1 MADIDKALP
10 NEVLDQLEIANEE
23 EQLVKDVQEEALG
36 NTDVEQIENEDGSV
50 DINFDPTENP
60 TENGAGHYENLAEF
74 LPDDVLSSL
83 SSDLNSKYMDY
94 TSSRKDWEKTYTQG
108 LDLLGFKYNQKT
120 EPFQGASGVTHPVL
134 AEAVTQFQALA
145 YKELLPAD
153 GPVRTQILG
162 MPTPEK
168 TDQASRVKDFMNY
181 QIMDQMKEY
190 EPEFDSML
198 FHLPLSGSTFKKVYY
213 DEMEQRAVSK
223 FVPAD
228 DLIVPYT
235 ATSLDD
241 AEAIIHR
248 IKVSENDL
256 KKQQVAGF
264 YRNVDLGKPTAGES
278 DVEKKERELEGT
290 KKSREEDVYTILE
303 CHVDLDLEGF
313 EDSNPETGEPSGI
326 KIPYIVT
333 LEEGSREIL
342 SIKRNYEVGDPLK
355 NKIQYFVHFK
365 FLPGLGFYGFGLI
378 HMIGGLSRTATAALR
393 QLLDAGTLSNLPAG
407 FKQRGIRIRDDAQS
421 IQPGEFRDV
430 DAPGGNLR
438 DSFMMLPFKE
448 PSQTLL
454 ALMGTVVQAGQR
466 FASIADMQVG
476 DGNQQAAVGT
486 TVALLERGSRTMSA
500 IHKRIYSA
508 LKNEFK
514 LMARVFK
521 LYLPQ
526 EYPYDV
532 VGGQRMIK
540 QQDFDDRV
548 DILPVADPNI
558 FSQTQRIS
566 LAQTELQLAQ
576 SNPQMHNLYNAYR
589 SMYEALGVKNIDSI
603 LMKPQPPQPKD
614 PALEH
619 IDALAGK
626 PFQAFPGQN
635 HRSHITAHL
644 NFMATNLARNNPMVM
659 SSLEKNI
666 FEHISLMAQEQV
678 ELEFRDEMQQMQQM
692 QMQMQM
698 QMQNP
703 QMMQMQQNPQMMQQ
717 IQMQNQQMQ
726 MQMQE
731 MNQKIESR
739 KAELVAEMMEEFM
752 QEEQK
757 ITSQFDNDPIAKLR
771 SRELDLRAQE
781 NARKEKEANEKMD
794 LDKMK
799 TMMNQQNQDEK
810 LKQNEELAK
819 LRADTS
825 IEKTILG
832 KTLPNSD
839 QMVPNISIMRKG

>member
-10 NEVLDQLEIANEE
+10 NEPRKEVNVPGEE
-23 EQLVKDVQEEALG
+23 EIQETLVEE
-36 NTDVEQIENEDGSV
+36 VEKELEKPGEVETVENEDGSV
-50 DINFDPTENP
+50 DINFDP
-60 TENGAGHYENLAEF
+60 GAASLEGGEDHYANLAEF
-74 LPDDVLSSL
+74 LPDEVLSSL

-94 TSSRKDWEKTYTQG
+94 ISSRKDWEKSYTNG
-108 LDLLGFKYNQKT
+108 LDLLGFKYDQRS
-120 EPFQGASGVTHPVL
+120 EPFQGASGATHPVL

-153 GPVRTQILG
+153 GPVRTQLLG
-162 MPTPEK
+162 IQSPDK
-168 TDQASRVKDFMNY
+168 VQQAQRVKDFMNY

-213 DEMEQRAVSK
+213 DEVEGRAVSK

-248 IKVSENDL
+248 IKISENDL
-256 KKQQVAGF
+256 RKQQVAGF
-264 YRNVDLGKPTAGES
+264 YKDIELAKPQDKES
-278 DVEKKERELEGT
+278 DIEKKERELEGT
-290 KKSREEDVYTILE
+290 KKTKDEDLYTLLE
-303 CHVDLDLEGF
+303 CHVNLDLEGF
-313 EDSNPETGEPSGI
+313 EDSDQNGEPTGI
-326 KIPYIVT
+326 KLPYIVT
-333 LEEGSREIL
+333 LEEGSREVL
-342 SIKRNYEVGDPLK
+342 SVKRNYEIGDPKK

-407 FKQRGIRIRDDAQS
+407 FKMRGIRIRDDAQS

-448 PSQTLL
+448 PSATLL
-454 ALMGTVVQAGQR
+454 NLMGVVVSAGQR
-466 FASIADMQVG
+466 FASIADLQVG

-514 LMARVFK
+514 ILARVFK
-521 LYLPQ
+521 LYLPA

-540 QQDFDDRV
+540 QTDFDDRV

-566 LAQTELQLAQ
+566 LAQTELQLAT
-576 SNPQMHNLYNAYR
+576 SNPGMHNMYQAYR
-589 SMYEALGVKNIDSI
+589 NMYEALGVKNIDSV
-603 LMKPQPPQPKD
+603 LVRPMPPAPKD

-626 PFQAFPGQN
+626 PFQAFPGQD
-635 HRSHITAHL
+635 HRAHMTAHL
-644 NFMATNLARNNPMVM
+644 NFMATNMARNNPMVM
-659 SSLEKNI
+659 ASLEKNI
-666 FEHISLMAQEQV
+666 FEHISLMAQEQI
-678 ELEFRDEMQQMQQM
+678 ELEFREELMQLQ
-692 QMQMQM
+692 
-698 QMQNP
+698 
-703 QMMQMQQNPQMMQQ
+703 QMQQNPMMMQQ
-717 IQMQNQQMQ
+717 NPQAQQQVMQLTQQ
-726 MQMQE
+726 
-731 MNQKIESR
+731 IEGR
-739 KAELVAEMMEEFM
+739 KSVLIAEMMGEFLEE
-752 QEEQK
+752 EKK

-781 NARKEKEANEKMD
+781 NARKEREGQERMD
-794 LDKMK
+794 LDKMRA
-799 TMMNQQNQDEK
+799 MMNQQNQDEK
-810 LKQNEELAK
+810 LDQNEELAK
-819 LRADTS
+819 LRANTS

-832 KTLPNSD
+832 KTLPSSND
-839 QMVPNISIMRKG
+839 MVPKVSIIRSGNE

>member
-10 NEVLDQLEIANEE
+10 NEVRKEFNLPGEE
-23 EQLVKDVQEEALG
+23 EVQEQVIEEA
-36 NTDVEQIENEDGSV
+36 TEEQQSPDDVEVTENEDGSV
-50 DINFDPTENP
+50 DINLDPATASPEGGD
-60 TENGAGHYENLAEF
+60 EHYANLADF
-74 LPDDVLSSL
+74 LPDDVLGRL
-83 SSDLNSKYMDY
+83 SSNLTAKYQEY
-94 TSSRKDWEKTYTQG
+94 VSSRKDWEKTYTQG
-108 LDLLGFKYNQKT
+108 LDLLGFKYDNRT
-120 EPFQGASGVTHPVL
+120 EPFSGASGATHPVL

-153 GPVRTQILG
+153 GPVRTQIIG
-162 MPTPEK
+162 VQTPEK
-168 TDQASRVKDFMNY
+168 VQQASRVKDFLNY

-248 IKVSENDL
+248 VKVSENEL
-256 KKQQVAGF
+256 RKQQVAGF
-264 YRNVDLGKPTAGES
+264 YKDVEIGKPGDKES
-278 DVEKKERELEGT
+278 DIDKKERELEGMS
-290 KKSREEDVYTILE
+290 KNANDDVFTLLE

-313 EDSNPETGEPSGI
+313 EDTDQETGEPSGI

-333 LEEGSREIL
+333 IEESSGEIL
-342 SIKRNYEVGDPLK
+342 SIKRNYEVGDPNK
-355 NKIQYFVHFK
+355 NKVNYFVHFK

-407 FKQRGIRIRDDAQS
+407 FKMRGIRIRDDAQS

-454 ALMGTVVQAGQR
+454 SLMGVVVQAGQR

-508 LKNEFK
+508 LKNEFR

-526 EYPYDV
+526 QYPYDV
-532 VGGQRMIK
+532 VGGQRMIM
-540 QQDFDDRV
+540 QSDFDDRV

-576 SNPQMHNLYNAYR
+576 SNPQMHNLYQAYR
-589 SMYEALGVKNIDSI
+589 NMYEALGVKNIDGI
-603 LMKPQPPQPKD
+603 LVKPMQPTPKD

-619 IDALAGK
+619 IDALGGRQ
-626 PFQAFPGQN
+626 FQAFPGQD

-644 NFMATNLARNNPMVM
+644 NFMATNIARNNPMVM
-659 SSLEKNI
+659 ASLEKNI
-666 FEHISLMAQEQV
+666 FEHISLMSQEQV
-678 ELEFRDEMQQMQQM
+678 ELEYRDEMQQLQQM
-692 QMQMQM
+692 QMQA
-698 QMQNP
+698 
-703 QMMQMQQNPQMMQQ
+703 QQNPQMAQQ
-717 IQMQNQQMQ
+717 IQMQAMQ
-726 MQMQE
+726 IT
-731 MNQKIESR
+731 QKIEAR
-739 KAELVAEMMEEFM
+739 KAQLIAEMMEEFM
-752 QEEQK
+752 NEEKK

-771 SRELDLRAQE
+771 SRELDLRAME
-781 NARKEKEANEKMD
+781 NDRKEREARERMD

-810 LKQNEELAK
+810 LEQNEELAN

-825 IEKTILG
+825 IEKTILS
-832 KTLPNSD
+832 KTIPSADSMMKNTEN
-839 QMVPNISIMRKG
+839 MVPNIEIMRKG